1 MTEFGRLCWLAVVGW
16 SVFARPAFAQ
26 EICGGWGAVSADDY
40 WDAADFFRS
49 ATADTVMACIRAGM
63 DVHVRDGSDATPL
76 HKAAW
81 LSPFPAVINALLAAG
96 ADISTR
102 DEDDDTPLHYAAG
115 YNRNPV
121 ILNTLIENGAEV
133 NASNRAGDTPL
144 HEEAGSGIP
153 ANIRI
158 LLEAGAE
165 LDARNREGETPL
177 HHAVARDKPANVCA
191 LLEGGADVQA
201 GDEYG
206 DTPLHRAVQF
216 HPSHFPFL
224 QSLNRDRIEQALRLD
239 TAIITVLAGAGA
251 DLDRRNAIGRTPL
264 HMAWERDVQPFVEKL
279 LELGADPEVP
289 DNWGRIPGPRV
300 CDWSDLFLFRHIPLE
315 SVVGCLEAGADPNAI
330 TEYGRGGE
338 TLLER
343 VVLRRWPNSDAFSDA
358 PAMITAL
365 VEVGADVNGLGWNS
379 RGGTPLHTAAG
390 SNRIDIATALLNAGA
405 DATRRDGSGRT
416 VLHSAACSSGDPLAL
431 MSLLINAGAELD
443 ALDDDGRTALHIAL
457 ERDRPVAFERLLGLG
472 ADPDAGAPVDP
483 VNCERWNTALFFR
496 RADAATVAGCI
507 GEGLEVGA
515 RSGRWGGN
523 LPPGSSPLHFAA
535 AWARDPAVIPVL
547 VDAGADIAARDEID
561 HTPLHRAAGEGDV
574 AVVEALLAAGADVDA
589 WTRHPDG
596 HGRLKNYTP
605 LHEAAGGNEDPA
617 VVAVLLDAGADVNAR
632 GTSDRTPLHRA
643 AAGNENPA
651 VIALLLRSG
660 ADVNARA
667 RGGRTP
673 LHEAGARNGNP
684 DVIAALVESGADV
697 HSWGDDADAIRWG
710 YSGLV
715 GPGNANIWTPLHEAA
730 AQNGNPAVVTALIEA
745 GADVNTIGEA
755 GITPLFLATGTNENP
770 GIAEALV
777 RSGAD
782 VNEIYPWGGTP
793 LHLAAGSNP
802 AVFPRLLKLGADP
815 AARDKHGRTPLDL
828 ARDIQALQ
836 GLEIVRRSKGQGGGG

>member
-1 MTEFGRLCWLAVVGW
+1 MTESGRLCCLAVAGW

-26 EICGGWGAVSADDY
+26 EICGGWGEVSADEY
-40 WDAADFFRS
+40 WDAAHFFES

-63 DVHVRDGSDATPL
+63 DVHVRDEYGATPM

-81 LSPFPAVINALLAAG
+81 RSPYPAVITALLAAG
-96 ADISTR
+96 ADINAR
-102 DEDDDTPLHYAAG
+102 DEDGDTPLHHAAG
-115 YNRNPV
+115 SNRNPV

-133 NASNRAGDTPL
+133 NAPNHDGDTPL

-165 LDARNREGETPL
+165 VNAPNREGETPL
-177 HHAVARDKPANVCA
+177 HRSVARDKPANVSA

-201 GDEYG
+201 GDKYG
-206 DTPLHRAVQF
+206 DTPLHKAMQPDPYYSVEYDF
-216 HPSHFPFL
+216 
-224 QSLNRDRIEQALRLD
+224 NDRRRPLRLPSD
-239 TAIITVLAGAGA
+239 TAIITALVGAGA
-251 DLDRRNAIGRTPL
+251 DLDARNGMGRTPL
-264 HMAWERDVQPFVEKL
+264 YMAWERDNRLLVDRL

-289 DNWGRIPGPRV
+289 DNWGRIPGSPV
-300 CDWSDLFLFRHIPLE
+300 CYWSDPFVFSEPPLE

-330 TEYGRGGE
+330 TEYGRGGL

-343 VVLRRWPNSDAFSDA
+343 VVRRRGPRDAPSDA
-358 PAMITAL
+358 PAMVAGL
-365 VEVGADVNGLGWNS
+365 VEAGADVNGLGWNS

-390 SNRIDIATALLNAGA
+390 SNRIDIAVALLNAGA
-405 DATRRDGSGRT
+405 DATRRDGSGGT
-416 VLHSAACSSGDPLAL
+416 VLHSAARSSGDPLAL
-431 MSLLINAGAELD
+431 MSLLIDAGAELN
-443 ALDDDGRTALHIAL
+443 ALDDDGRAALHIAL
-457 ERDRPVAFERLLGLG
+457 ERDRPVAFGRLLELG
-472 ADPDAGAPVDP
+472 ADPDAGVPVDP

-535 AWARDPAVIPVL
+535 AWARDPAVISVL
-547 VDAGADIAARDEID
+547 IDAGADIAARDEID
-561 HTPLHRAAGEGDV
+561 QTPLHRAAGEGEV
-574 AVVEALLAAGADVDA
+574 AVVEALLAAGADVEA

-596 HGRLKNYTP
+596 HGRLENYTP
-605 LHEAAGGNEDPA
+605 LHAASGGNEDPA
-617 VVAVLLDAGADVNAR
+617 VVAALLEAGADVNAR

-643 AAGNENPA
+643 AAGNGNPA
-651 VIALLLRSG
+651 VIALLLRAG

-667 RGGRTP
+667 GGGRTP

-684 DVIAALVESGADV
+684 RVIAALVEGGADV
-697 HSWGDDADAIRWG
+697 HSWGGDADAIRWG
-710 YSGLV
+710 HSGLV

-730 AQNGNPAVVTALIEA
+730 AQNGNPAVVTALIEV
-745 GADVNTIGEA
+745 GADVNMIGEA
-755 GITPLFLATGTNENP
+755 GMTPLCLATITNENP
-770 GIAEALV
+770 AILEALV
-777 RSGAD
+777 RGGAD

-793 LHLAAGSNP
+793 LHSAASGNP
-802 AVFPRLLKLGADP
+802 AVFPRLLELGADP
-815 AARDKHGRTPLDL
+815 TARDKQGRTPVDL

-836 GLEIVRRSKGQGGGG
+836 GLEIVRRSKGQGGGR